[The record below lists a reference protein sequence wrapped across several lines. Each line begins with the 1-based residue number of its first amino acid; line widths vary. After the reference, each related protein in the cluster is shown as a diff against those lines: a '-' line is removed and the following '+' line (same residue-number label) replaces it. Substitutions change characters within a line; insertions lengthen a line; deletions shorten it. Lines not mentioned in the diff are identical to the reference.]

1 MPAGPVIQKVRS
13 EIHTKRSYQKVIP
26 KSHTKRSYQKV
37 IPKGHTKR
45 SYQRS
50 YQRSRARQ
58 SPFDDENPG
67 SGGHA
72 LAADPGYLF
81 LYCVRPAYILRAAG
95 SDLIQRLQDLI
106 IISVIFRQ
114 LTDIFSV
121 LME

>member
-72 LAADPGYLF
+72 LAADPGNLF
-81 LYCVRPAYILRAAG
+81 FILRAAG